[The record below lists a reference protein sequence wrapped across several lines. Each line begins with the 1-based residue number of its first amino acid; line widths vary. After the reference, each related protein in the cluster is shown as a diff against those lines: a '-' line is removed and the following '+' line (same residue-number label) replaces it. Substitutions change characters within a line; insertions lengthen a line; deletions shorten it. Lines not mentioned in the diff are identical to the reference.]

1 MPGTHKTAP
10 ELERAFVLRQA
21 GYSLAAIVEKTG
33 ISPATLA
40 RHLKRHGITKGSLNA
55 EAITAARQQ
64 LLSDGGLI
72 DQLKHEIAAV
82 VVDDISHVKQLRAAA
97 AILLEELMADTS
109 LPPHYKTRGLA
120 ALSTSLRLTQ
130 EAARKALRADEMEP
144 EASELPS
151 LTIIEL
157 TQDEIKQ
164 LRDEQ
169 AKDDIFD
176 APDRPEDN
184 EVIEY
189 GE

>member
-1 MPGTHKTAP
+1 
-10 ELERAFVLRQA
+10 
-21 GYSLAAIVEKTG
+21 
-33 ISPATLA
+33 
-40 RHLKRHGITKGSLNA
+40 
-55 EAITAARQQ
+55 
-64 LLSDGGLI
+64 
-72 DQLKHEIAAV
+72 
-82 VVDDISHVKQLRAAA
+82 
-97 AILLEELMADTS
+97 MADTS
-109 LPPHYKTRGLA
+109 FPPHYKTRGLA